1 MTENEID
8 TKRRGYEG
16 VDWIHVTQD
25 REKSKHDN
33 DPSDSI
39 IYNEFLD

>member
-1 MTENEID
+1 MTETETD

-25 REKSKHDN
+25 REKSKD
-33 DPSDSI
+33 SVSI
-39 IYNEFLD
+39 IMNRQIP